1 MTQSQYFGRT
11 ATGVNSDIKRH
22 RAEERKLL
30 ARIAELESRE
40 RDDMEEYALAAY
52 RGFLLRLQESKA
64 EATAKIGRKPKG
76 KA

>member
-1 MTQSQYFGRT
+1 MTQPQYFGRT

-22 RAEERKLL
+22 RAEERKL
-30 ARIAELESRE
+30 RTKIAELESRD
-40 RDDMEEYALAAY
+40 RDSMEEHVLAVY